1 MGRKVPAQAA
11 AAVMTMLLGL
21 RCGGPSKEGGQG
33 TECFRAEECAAG
45 LVCIEQRCTSDL
57 TSVNIRPEG
66 GMGQPEA
73 GANTVR

>member
-1 MGRKVPAQAA
+1 MGRRVAAQAA
-11 AAVMTMLLGL
+11 AVAMTVLGGL
-21 RCGGPSKEGGQG
+21 HCGGPSKEGGQG
-33 TECFRAEECAAG
+33 AECFRVEECAAG

-73 GANTVR
+73 GVR